1 MCEVFFMKR
10 FLLVLLLVLSA
21 YGLFAEEILY
31 QKRHN
36 NFDSMDVVT
45 LIKMSEEWYCINIVI
60 AEDVD
65 AIEKYSI
72 YDTNLES
79 IQDLLF
85 LFEKE
90 KTYKTRIQNME
101 KKETL
106 LFVKEETDIQEGH
119 IVRTRHYMY
128 AK

>member
-1 MCEVFFMKR
+1 MKR